1 MRSDPAAPTIP
12 SLGIGSGSVIEG
24 AIVDKNCRIGNN
36 VRVVNERGIE
46 NGEDAADCVIRDGI
60 PVVVK
65 DAELKDGW
73 TLTTSSRTA
82 DQRRRGL

>member
-1 MRSDPAAPTIP
+1 MPRRPCGPNHP
-12 SLGIGSGSVIEG
+12 VLGIGNGSVIEG

-73 TLTTSSRTA
+73 TLQS
-82 DQRRRGL
+82 